1 MEEIFKLVGN
11 YGFPMVVA
19 GYLLVRLEPLI
30 RSLDRSVAV
39 LTAVIERQCGCR
51 PEEPPGGG
59 TGSVPAAGTA
69 GWPLVLDGR
78 QASGAGGRN
87 DDEAPGPGP
96 VLYAGGPEAET
107 GANDGPAAGV
117 LRAQAEL
124 RPRAFHEAALCGGAR
139 EVV

>member
-39 LTAVIERQCGCR
+39 LTAVIDRQARYWSDDGS
-51 PEEPPGGG
+51 GG
-59 TGSVPAAGTA
+59 TGGGPAGTA
-69 GWPLVLDGR
+69 GWPLMLDGR
-78 QASGAGGRN
+78 QASVVGGRE
-87 DDEAPGPGP
+87 DDEAPVSEPGP

-107 GANDGPAAGV
+107 GANGGPAAGTP
-117 LRAQAEL
+117 RTQAEL
-124 RPRAFHEAALCGGAR
+124 RPRAFHGAAPCGGPR
-139 EVV
+139 EVM